1 MPAPFRNRCEKI
13 AEARRLYDEGLS
25 TTKVA
30 AELGVSQSWAHRAI
44 HNLSGTG
51 RQNLN
56 GPRGTMRC
64 GRCGRPGISR
74 PLCYVCINQDKA
86 QSKEPP
92 CRMVLSE
99 WQKLADGTQMR
110 TLTGM

>member
-56 GPRGTMRC
+56 GRRGTMRC
-64 GRCGRPGISR
+64 ERCGRPDITR
-74 PLCYVCINQDKA
+74 PLCYVCTDQDKPK
-86 QSKEPP
+86 QPP

-99 WQKLADGTQMR
+99 WQKLADGTKMR
-110 TLTGM
+110 TLRGM